1 MARWSA
7 ILLGVSGLM
16 GAAGVGLA
24 AWAAHRGGGDMLMT
38 AALFLILHASAVAGI
53 SLAARTRLPLAAAS
67 ALAWGAILFSGDLAL
82 RFTMNLTPWAQA
94 APTGG
99 VIMILGWLGLAA
111 AAAFPPRTR

>member
-7 ILLGVSGLM
+7 VLVGISGLM

-38 AALFLILHASAVAGI
+38 AALFLILHASAVAGMA
-53 SLAARTRLPLAAAS
+53 LAARTRLPLASAS
-67 ALAWGAILFSGDLAL
+67 ALAWGSILFSGDLAL
-82 RFTMNLTPWAQA
+82 RFTMNLKPWAQA

-99 VIMILGWLGLAA
+99 IIMILGWLGLVAA
-111 AAAFPPRTR
+111 AVTMFRRR